1 MPNWCMNNATITG
14 PIEKLNAIVEGI
26 KQDKM
31 LETMVPIGE
40 WDYGTAVDNWGT
52 KWDLQDVD
60 WEIDEANQMLSLN
73 FDSAWGPPTIA
84 YENYTDANDDV
95 HIEASYYES
104 GMCFVGEYDS
114 GLGTDIRFDVDFED
128 EDWADDI
135 PQHLIDTWVLDIEYE
150 NWKEW
155 QEDDDDEE

>member
-40 WDYGTAVDNWGT
+40 WDYMTAVDNWGT
-52 KWDLQDVD
+52 KRDLQGVDWDL
-60 WEIDEANQMLSLN
+60 DEAKQTLSLN
-73 FDSAWGPPTIA
+73 FDSAWSPPTIA
-84 YENYTDANDDV
+84 YENYTDVNDDV

-114 GLGTDIRFDVDFED
+114 GLGIDISFEIDFEY

-135 PQHLIDTWVLDIEYE
+135 PQHLIDTWGLDVEYE

>member
-1 MPNWCMNNATITG
+1 MPNWCMNTATITG
-14 PIEKLNAIVEGI
+14 PVEKLNAIVEGI

-52 KWDLQDVD
+52 KWDPHGVD
-60 WEIDEANQMLSLN
+60 WDLDEANQTLSLN

-95 HIEASYYES
+95 HIESSYYES

-114 GLGTDIRFDVDFED
+114 GLGTNMSFDIDFED
-128 EDWADDI
+128 DDWADDI
-135 PQHLIDTWVLDIEYE
+135 PQDLIDTWGLDVEYE

-155 QEDDDDEE
+155 QEDADDEE

>member
-14 PIEKLNAIVEGI
+14 PVEKLNAIVEGI

-40 WDYGTAVDNWGT
+40 WDYGTALDNWGT

-60 WEIDEANQMLSLN
+60 WDLDEANQTLSLN

-84 YENYTDANDDV
+84 YRNYTDANEDII
-95 HIEASYYES
+95 IEASYYEPA
-104 GMCFVGEYDS
+104 MCFIGQYDS
-114 GLGTDIRFDVDFED
+114 ETELDQSYEIDFEFN
-128 EDWADDI
+128 DWADDI
-135 PQHLIDTWVLDIEYE
+135 PQDLIDTWGLDDEYE

>member
-52 KWDLQDVD
+52 KWDLQGVD
-60 WEIDEANQMLSLN
+60 WDLDEDNQTLSLN

-95 HIEASYYES
+95 HIEASYYEP

-114 GLGTDIRFDVDFED
+114 GLGTNMSFDVDFED

-135 PQHLIDTWVLDIEYE
+135 PQDLIDTWGLEDEYE

-155 QEDDDDEE
+155 QEDDEDD

>member
-26 KQDKM
+26 KQNKM

-40 WDYGTAVDNWGT
+40 WDYGTAVDKWGT
-52 KWDLQDVD
+52 KWDPQDVD
-60 WEIDEANQMLSLN
+60 WEIDEANQTLSLN
-73 FDSAWGPPTIA
+73 FDSAWVPPVLA
-84 YENYTDANDDV
+84 YINYVEDNDDV
-95 HIEASYYES
+95 IIEASYYEPA
-104 GMCFVGEYDS
+104 MCFIGQYDS
-114 GLGTDIRFDVDFED
+114 ETDLDQPISIDFED
-128 EDWADDI
+128 DDWADDI
-135 PQHLIDTWVLDIEYE
+135 PQDLIDTWGLDVEYE

>member
-14 PIEKLNAIVEGI
+14 PIEKLNAIVAGI

-52 KWDLQDVD
+52 KWDPQDVD
-60 WEIDEANQMLSLN
+60 WEIDEANQTLSLN
-73 FDSAWGPPTIA
+73 FDSAWGPPVTA
-84 YENYTDANDDV
+84 YINYVEDNEDV
-95 HIEASYYES
+95 TIEASYYEP
-104 GMCFVGEYDS
+104 GMCFIGEYDS
-114 GLGTDIRFDVDFED
+114 ETELDQSYEIDFED
-128 EDWADDI
+128 DDWADDI
-135 PQHLIDTWVLDIEYE
+135 PQDLIDTWGLDVEYE